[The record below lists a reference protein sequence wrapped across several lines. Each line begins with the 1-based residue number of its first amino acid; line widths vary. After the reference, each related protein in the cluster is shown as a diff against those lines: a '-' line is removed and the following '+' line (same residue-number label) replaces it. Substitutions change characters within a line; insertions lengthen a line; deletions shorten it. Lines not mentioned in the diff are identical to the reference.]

1 MGWGGVTGYEQWWG
15 WFPLPFLSVVGM
27 CVIGERMCVL
37 GVTLPDCSGLLV
49 YAIVS
54 RKATAWVHLAGRHQ
68 SKEVLWC
75 L

>member
-1 MGWGGVTGYEQWWG
+1 
-15 WFPLPFLSVVGM
+15 
-27 CVIGERMCVL
+27 MCVL

-54 RKATAWVHLAGRHQ
+54 RKATAWVHLAGRRQ